1 MEETAMTKKE
11 RVTAAIRGEE
21 VDKIPSGFSLHFPK
35 ESAFGDAAVKAH
47 LKFFEESDT
56 DILKIM
62 NENLVPYMGEINH
75 GSDYSMVKEMTMEDG
90 FMQDQVELVKKILA
104 GCGRD
109 AFILGTLHGI
119 TASAIHPLEKM
130 DPNYTYD
137 QVRE

>member
-1 MEETAMTKKE
+1 MTKKE

-62 NENLVPYMGEINH
+62 NENLVPYMGEINN
-75 GSDYSMVKEMTMEDG
+75 GSDYSMVKEMTMADG

-104 GCGRD
+104 GCDETHLSWAHFTVLPHHPSIPWKRW
-109 AFILGTLHGI
+109 TP
-119 TASAIHPLEKM
+119 TIH
-130 DPNYTYD
+130 TT
-137 QVRE
+137 R

>member
-1 MEETAMTKKE
+1 MTKKE

-62 NENLVPYMGEINH
+62 NENLVPYMGEINN
-75 GSDYSMVKEMTMEDG
+75 GSDYSMVKEMTMADG
-90 FMQDQVELVKKILA
+90 FMQDQVDVYK
-104 GCGRD
+104 RQP
-109 AFILGTLHGI
+109 T
-119 TASAIHPLEKM
+119 P
-130 DPNYTYD
+130 
-137 QVRE
+137 